1 MLSQPPAWLAVVL
14 VGLFALPV
22 SVVVPLV
29 GIKLWE
35 WFVARRMRLE

>member
-1 MLSQPPAWLAVVL
+1 MPALPWWLVAALIGVL
-14 VGLFALPV
+14 ALPV

-35 WFVARRMRLE
+35 WFVARRVRIE